1 MGKNQ
6 MLLRCMNT
14 SLLVAL
20 ALVVGALTFESTAAF
35 GRAGGGRSMGRGS
48 SFGGSRRSAPPP
60 MQHVSPP
67 QNAPGAAPARQP
79 APPPQQS
86 APSGGGFM
94 RSMAGGIAG
103 GFLGSMLFNSLGH
116 GAGMSGSGMG
126 GSGPGL
132 FDLLLLGAIVFFGF
146 RWWKSRQQS
155 VMTPS
160 YGSGLPMSS
169 PIIYDEPSSAGLGQP
184 LVPASL
190 KVESDLDTETAG
202 DIFFRIQGAWTRR
215 DLSIVAGILEEELMN
230 TLSLDVT
237 RLREERHINRLEN
250 ISIRTIELRDAW
262 TELGADLATMRIV
275 ANLLDY
281 TIEEGSEK
289 IVEGSD
295 SIPVKFQEDWT
306 FRRNN
311 GTAVWKLAG
320 IAQV

>member
-1 MGKNQ
+1 MKKHLSFSRYLKAT
-6 MLLRCMNT
+6 LL
-14 SLLVAL
+14 LALAVLVADL
-20 ALVVGALTFESTAAF
+20 TLVSSEAF

-60 MQHVSPP
+60 MQRAAPP
-67 QNAPGAAPARQP
+67 QNAPGAAPAQQP
-79 APPPQQS
+79 APQQS
-86 APSGGGFM
+86 APAGGGFM
-94 RSMAGGIAG
+94 RNMAGGIAG
-103 GFLGSMLFNSLGH
+103 GFLGSMLFSSLGH
-116 GAGMSGSGMG
+116 GAGMGGSGMG
-126 GSGPGL
+126 GSGFGL
-132 FDLLLLGAIVFFGF
+132 IELLMLGGIAFFGF
-146 RWWKSRQQS
+146 RWWKSRQQN

-160 YGSGLPMSS
+160 YGGGMPTAT
-169 PIIYDEPSSAGLGQP
+169 PVIYDETPSPGTGQP

-190 KVESDLDTETAG
+190 KVESELDTETAG

-215 DLSIVAGILEEELMN
+215 DLSIVANILEDELLA

-262 TELGADLATMRIV
+262 TELGAELATMRIV

-281 TIEEGSEK
+281 TIEEGSQK
-289 IVEGSD
+289 IIEGSD

-311 GTAVWKLAG
+311 GTTTWKLAG